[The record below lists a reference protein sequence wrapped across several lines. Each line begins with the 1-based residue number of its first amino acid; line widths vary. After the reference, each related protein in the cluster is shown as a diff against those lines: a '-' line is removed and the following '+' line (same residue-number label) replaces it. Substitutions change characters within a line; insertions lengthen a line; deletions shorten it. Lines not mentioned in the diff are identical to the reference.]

1 MFLDDQY
8 LAAASK
14 PQSSP
19 RGAGPRDIG
28 AAGRDRTMHGMWATR
43 SNHQDPSGVA
53 CGLGRFS
60 VSVRCAQ
67 KFARAAR
74 RAAGEA
80 THRRRQRDP
89 RNWM

>member
-67 KFARAAR
+67 KFARAHGEPLAKQR
-74 RAAGEA
+74 IDAANAIPE
-80 THRRRQRDP
+80 TE
-89 RNWM
+89 